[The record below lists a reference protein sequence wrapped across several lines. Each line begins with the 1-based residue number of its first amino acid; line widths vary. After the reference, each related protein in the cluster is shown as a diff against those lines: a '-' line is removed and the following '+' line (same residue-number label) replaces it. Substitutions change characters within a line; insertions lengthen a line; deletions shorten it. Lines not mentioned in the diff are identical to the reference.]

1 MTEYGPHLGTIAPPG
16 TTDQLPP
23 PRLAGWWSRVVASV
37 LDNLIIGAVSY
48 LAFPVQEAVQPG
60 GLSNLPSAVPLVHV
74 PADGTWF
81 EASWLIGTAVAISLM
96 QAYLGSTP
104 GKLVVGIAVVRQADG
119 RPAGLWRTLGRALAH
134 LIDSIL
140 MVGYLR
146 PLWNSAHQTFADS
159 IASTIVIA
167 TRRPLPYT
175 LRHERWG
182 LADEGWERDRV
193 PAWRAGLTLLAV
205 VACGLAVPLGG
216 AVTSMTSDGVTVATC
231 TLVAGPVNGDA
242 PFTLVGGTVY
252 PAAGTA
258 TESRLGIERR
268 RVTGQD
274 GVHVIWDWAGT
285 APADDVTLRLSLL
298 PTGVGRP
305 VEVAATMR
313 AGQVVVAGPG
323 VTPLTD
329 GSTGVL
335 LDPGVV
341 APAGDR
347 WTWSLTTTVAGVTSP
362 PCGPTP

>member
-1 MTEYGPHLGTIAPPG
+1 MAPAG
-16 TTDQLPP
+16 VSDQLPP

-74 PADGTWF
+74 PATGTWLD
-81 EASWLIGTAVAISLM
+81 ASWLIGTAVAIFLM

-104 GKLVVGIAVVRQADG
+104 GKLVVGIAVVRQSDA
-119 RPAGLWRTLGRALAH
+119 RPAGPLRTLGRALAH
-134 LIDSIL
+134 LLDSLL

-146 PLWNSAHQTFADS
+146 PLWNASHQTFADS
-159 IASTIVIA
+159 IASTVVIA
-167 TRRPLPYT
+167 SRRPLPYVARP
-175 LRHERWG
+175 RHHA
-182 LADEGWERDRV
+182 LADEPWERDRV
-193 PAWRAGLTLLAV
+193 PAWRAVLTVEAV
-205 VACGLAVPLGG
+205 VVCGLAIPLGG
-216 AVTSMTSDGVTVATC
+216 SVTSMTGDDSSATHC
-231 TLVAGPVNGDA
+231 TLVPGAVGGDTM
-242 PFTLVGGTVY
+242 FTFVGGTVF
-252 PAAGTA
+252 PTAGTG

-268 RVTGQD
+268 RVTGQT
-274 GVHVIWDWAGT
+274 GVRVVWDWAGT
-285 APADDVTLRLSLL
+285 APADDVTLRISLL

-313 AGQVVVAGPG
+313 GGQVLAVEPG

-335 LDPGVV
+335 LDPSVV

-347 WTWSLTTTVAGVTSP
+347 WTSSLTVTVAGVSSP
-362 PCGPTP
+362 PCIPGP